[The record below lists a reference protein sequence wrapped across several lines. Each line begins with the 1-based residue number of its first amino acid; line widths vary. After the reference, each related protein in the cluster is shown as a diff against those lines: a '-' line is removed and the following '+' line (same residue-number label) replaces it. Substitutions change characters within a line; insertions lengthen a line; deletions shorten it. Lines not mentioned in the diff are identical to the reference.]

1 MDLRRLNLRFIVDD
15 NLSKQMKFIA
25 GHGLE
30 IVSSQEMADRFE
42 TYSRLSGGQLPAI
55 CLVFA
60 WNISDE
66 ITEKLRSLF
75 KSDVK
80 IVTFAGG
87 IGEKPWK

>member
-1 MDLRRLNLRFIVDD
+1 
-15 NLSKQMKFIA
+15 MKFIA
-25 GHGLE
+25 GYGLE
-30 IVSSQEMADRFE
+30 IVSNQEMADRFE
-42 TYSRLSGGQLPAI
+42 TYSRLSGGKFPAI

-80 IVTFAGG
+80 IITFAGG
-87 IGEKPWK
+87 IKENSWN